1 MSKSTHNEVISP
13 AKKGVLASVAPI
25 ALALMFTL
33 ILVLSWTT
41 AAYAQ
46 SDTPFDAQYTLLGI
60 RSDSVDHGQ
69 NSDQSSLTSTV
80 VGQGAKSPILGLL
93 PSTGGAQLW
102 LVILGSS
109 AICFSAAFLMQ
120 HVRNRRR

>member
-1 MSKSTHNEVISP
+1 MSKTTHNGFISP
-13 AKKGVLASVAPI
+13 AKKVILASVAPI

-46 SDTPFDAQYTLLGI
+46 YDTPFDAQYELLGI

-69 NSDQSSLTSTV
+69 NSGQSSLTSTV
-80 VGQGAKSPILGLL
+80 VGQEAKSPILGLL
-93 PSTGGAQLW
+93 PETGGAQLW
-102 LVILGSS
+102 LLILGSS
-109 AICFSAAFLMQ
+109 AIFFSSALLMQ

>member
-1 MSKSTHNEVISP
+1 MSKTTHNEVLSP
-13 AKKGVLASVAPI
+13 ARKVVLASVAPI

-60 RSDSVDHGQ
+60 GDDSVDHGQ
-69 NSDQSSLTSTV
+69 DSGQSSRTSTV
-80 VGQGAKSPILGLL
+80 VGQEVQSPIQGLL
-93 PSTGGAQLW
+93 PSTGGAQLL

-109 AICFSAAFLMQ
+109 AFCFSAAFLMQ

>member
-1 MSKSTHNEVISP
+1 MSKTTHNGFVSP
-13 AKKGVLASVAPI
+13 AKTGVLASVAPI

-60 RSDSVDHGQ
+60 GDDSVDHGQ
-69 NSDQSSLTSTV
+69 NLGQSSRTSTV
-80 VGQGAKSPILGLL
+80 VGQEAQSPILALL
-93 PSTGGAQLW
+93 PATGGAQLW
-102 LVILGSS
+102 LLILGSS
-109 AICFSAAFLMQ
+109 AICCSSALLMQ

>member
-1 MSKSTHNEVISP
+1 MSKTTHNGFIPP
-13 AKKGVLASVAPI
+13 AKKVVLASVAPI

-33 ILVLSWTT
+33 ILMLSWTT

-60 RSDSVDHGQ
+60 RDDSVDHGQ
-69 NSDQSSLTSTV
+69 NLGQSSRTSTV
-80 VGQGAKSPILGLL
+80 VGQEAQSPILGLL
-93 PSTGGAQLW
+93 PATGGAQLW